1 MIICAREET
10 SIDYP
15 GKFGQILFTSGCN
28 FRCGFCHNPEL
39 ITGENN
45 QIDLDSLLKDLKARV
60 KGGWY
65 QAVCISGG
73 EPTLQKD
80 LPEFVKKLKELGI
93 LVKIDSN
100 GSNPEMLQILLEQG
114 NVDYVAMDIKS
125 PREKYI
131 SVIGVDTDLKKI
143 DKSID
148 IDTLEF
154 YELNKHTKS
163 NEIYNYLEAC
173 EKGKDVG
180 LITEA
185 GCPGVADPGAEIV
198 SLAHKNNI
206 KVIPLIGPSSI
217 ILALMASGMNGQNFV
232 FLGYL
237 PIDKNARIKKIKY
250 IESVSAKQNQTQIFI
265 ETPYR
270 NMQLLQDIISSCN
283 ENTQLCIAS
292 DITGQTESIKT
303 KSIKNWKEKLPNINK
318 IPAIFLIHVLSC

>member
-1 MIICAREET
+1 MEKGKLYLIPSLLSNT
-10 SIDYP
+10 SINYIIPVDVI
-15 GKFGQILFTSGCN
+15 K
-28 FRCGFCHNPEL
+28 
-39 ITGENN
+39 
-45 QIDLDSLLKDLKARV
+45 KA
-60 KGGWY
+60 
-65 QAVCISGG
+65 
-73 EPTLQKD
+73 
-80 LPEFVKKLKELGI
+80 KEL
-93 LVKIDSN
+93 
-100 GSNPEMLQILLEQG
+100 
-114 NVDYVAMDIKS
+114 
-125 PREKYI
+125 KYFI
-131 SVIGVDTDLKKI
+131 VENIRTTRRYLKKI

-148 IDTLEF
+148 IDMLEF

-163 NEIYNYLEAC
+163 NEIYKYLEC
-173 EKGKDVG
+173 CKKGKDVG

-185 GCPGVADPGAEIV
+185 GCPGVADPGSEIV

-217 ILALMASGMNGQNFV
+217 ILALMASGLNGQNFV

-283 ENTQLCIAS
+283 GNTQLCIAS
-292 DITGQTESIKT
+292 DITGQTELIKT

-318 IPAIFLIHVLSC
+318 IPAIFLIHVLCH